1 MEARPCYTGGMQQGS
16 IDALVAAM
24 PQFRGQERQIRPLPG
39 GITNRNYVVTCEGR
53 EYVVRIP
60 GERTELLGVDR
71 ANESEAAAR
80 AAELGIGPPV
90 LGLLPNVGTLV
101 TELVPG
107 GHLDTDQF
115 VARLP
120 EVVALIQLFHGGGR
134 LRGTFPIHR
143 VVEWH
148 ARDAG
153 AHGVMAPRAYER
165 LHQQSRRIE
174 ATFAKAPLPLVACH
188 NDLLPANVLFDNDR
202 AWLLDFEYAG
212 MNDMFFDLANLSV
225 NCDLDLAA
233 EEQLLL
239 LYFGEITRSGLA
251 RLQLMKMMSEFRE
264 GMWAVV
270 QQAISTLDTDFV
282 SYADERLTHCEQ
294 LASRPAFERWL
305 TDAAEPVL

>member
-120 EVVALIQLFHGGGR
+120 EVVALIQQFHGGGR

-188 NDLLPANVLFDNDR
+188 NDLLPANVLF
-202 AWLLDFEYAG
+202 
-212 MNDMFFDLANLSV
+212 
-225 NCDLDLAA
+225 DLDLAA

>member
-1 MEARPCYTGGMQQGS
+1 MQQVSVG
-16 IDALVAAM
+16 ALVAAM
-24 PQFRGQERQIRPLPG
+24 PRFSGRTIAVRPLHG
-39 GITNRNYVVTCEGR
+39 GITNQNYVVTCEGA

-60 GERTELLGVDR
+60 GERTELLGIDR
-71 ANESEAAAR
+71 ANESEAASR
-80 AAELGIGPPV
+80 AADLGIGPPV
-90 LGLLPNVGTLV
+90 VGVLPTVGTLV

-107 GHLDTDQF
+107 LHLDTDRF

-120 EVVALIQLFHGGGR
+120 EVVDLIQRFHSSGK

-143 VVEWH
+143 VIEWH

-153 AHGVMAPRAYER
+153 ARGVMAPHAYER

-174 ATFAKAPLPLVACH
+174 AAFAKNPLPTVPCH
-188 NDLLPANVLFDNDR
+188 NDLLPANVLFGEDR

-212 MNDMFFDLANLSV
+212 MNDMFFDLGNLSV
-225 NCDLDLAA
+225 NCGLDTAA
-233 EEQLLL
+233 EEQLLV
-239 LYFGEITRSGLA
+239 LYFGEVTRSGHA

-282 SYADERLTHCEQ
+282 SYANERLGNCEA
-294 LASRPAFERWL
+294 LASRPAFEQWL
-305 TDAAEPVL
+305 VDAAEPVL